1 MKFLS
6 FEEFVGES
14 FLDTTTKPEQV
25 DFEKKKMLKNGY
37 IEVVVEEPVEGL
49 EKGDVVFA
57 LSNEFGQIGDNALIK
72 VLKDE
77 KDKKG
82 VIIPIENLKLK

>member
-1 MKFLS
+1 MKLLS
-6 FEEFVGES
+6 FEEFIGES
-14 FLDTTTKPEQV
+14 FIDTTTKPEQV

-57 LSNEFGQIGDNALIK
+57 LSNEFGQIGNNALIK
-72 VLKDE
+72 VMRDE

>member
-77 KDKKG
+77 KDK
-82 VIIPIENLKLK
+82 N

>member
-14 FLDTTTKPEQV
+14 FIDSVTKPEQV
-25 DFEKKKMLKNGY
+25 DFDKKKMLKNGY
-37 IEVVVEEPVEGL
+37 IEVVVEKPVEGL
-49 EKGDVVFA
+49 KKGDVVFA
-57 LSNEFGQIGDNALIK
+57 LSSEFGQIGDNALIK

-77 KDKKG
+77 KDKDG
-82 VIIPIENLKLK
+82 IIIPVENLKVK

>member
-14 FLDTTTKPEQV
+14 FIDTTTKPEQV
-25 DFEKKKMLKNGY
+25 NFEKKKMLKNGY
-37 IEVVVEEPVEGL
+37 IEVVVEKPVEGV

-72 VLKDE
+72 VLRDE

-82 VIIPIENLKLK
+82 IIIPIENLKLK

>member
-14 FLDTTTKPEQV
+14 FIDTTTKPEQV

-72 VLKDE
+72 VLRDE

>member
-14 FLDTTTKPEQV
+14 FIDTTTKPEQV

-37 IEVVVEEPVEGL
+37 IEVVVKEPVEGL

-57 LSNEFGQIGDNALIK
+57 LSNEFGQIGNNALIK

>member
-14 FLDTTTKPEQV
+14 FIDTTTKPEQV

-57 LSNEFGQIGDNALIK
+57 LSNEFGQIGNNALIK

-82 VIIPIENLKLK
+82 IIIPIENLKLK

>member
-14 FLDTTTKPEQV
+14 FIDTTTKPEQV

-57 LSNEFGQIGDNALIK
+57 LSNEFGQIGNNALIK
-72 VLKDE
+72 VLRDE

-82 VIIPIENLKLK
+82 IIIPIENLKLK

>member
-1 MKFLS
+1 MKLLS
-6 FEEFVGES
+6 FEEFIGES
-14 FLDTTTKPEQV
+14 FIDTTTKPEQV
-25 DFEKKKMLKNGY
+25 NFEKKKMLKNGY

-57 LSNEFGQIGDNALIK
+57 LSNEFGQIGNNALIK
-72 VLKDE
+72 VLRDE

-82 VIIPIENLKLK
+82 IIIPIENLKLK

>member
-14 FLDTTTKPEQV
+14 FIDTTTKPEQV
-25 DFEKKKMLKNGY
+25 NFEKKKMLKNGY
-37 IEVVVEEPVEGL
+37 IEVVVEKPVEGV

-72 VLKDE
+72 VLRDE